1 MQTLTEK
8 LKAAIIA
15 ESYEDRAGRS
25 VISVKSALDI
35 VDRLAVIDNVEKFGT
50 CWPDER
56 LAAEQEELKDSGW
69 IPCSERLP
77 EVQLTYDIF
86 KRPDKWISDSVLVT
100 VKSVHANNETH
111 YYVST
116 DLRIGSRL
124 EDVHWLMSCGI
135 GGSAIL
141 HQEIIAWQ
149 PLPEAYKP
157 KKQRKNNELGT

>member
-1 MQTLTEK
+1 MVRRVEIIK
-8 LKAAIIA
+8 L
-15 ESYEDRAGRS
+15 SSHDLN
-25 VISVKSALDI
+25 ALMEEFKKDI
-35 VDRLAVIDNVEKFGT
+35 DKKN
-50 CWPDER
+50 
-56 LAAEQEELKDSGW
+56 SGW
-69 IPCSERLP
+69 RLYENSYFMDSDEYGVRYVMERDFPYKTSEEDMKKDGWILCSERLP

-86 KRPDKWISDSVLVT
+86 KRPDRWISDSVLVT

-141 HQEIIAWQ
+141 HQEIIAWM
-149 PLPEAYKP
+149 PLPKP
-157 KKQRKNNELGT
+157 CEDVNQNAV